1 MHQLMYRLI
10 LIGGASGCQG
20 LLVGRV
26 LAGLRGKWTKC
37 ENFEWERRCAH
48 PTLGLKI
55 FVTSVRMDGYVTD
68 SIQDVVNEDADLE
81 QPSVEPIARISV
93 SLPRSLYRQ
102 FRLHALDQ
110 DTTLSALMARLIRQE
125 INRQI

>member
-1 MHQLMYRLI
+1 
-10 LIGGASGCQG
+10 
-20 LLVGRV
+20 
-26 LAGLRGKWTKC
+26 
-37 ENFEWERRCAH
+37 
-48 PTLGLKI
+48 
-55 FVTSVRMDGYVTD
+55 MDGYGTD

-81 QPSVEPIARISV
+81 QPSVEPIARVSV

-102 FRLHALDQ
+102 FRLLALDQ

>member
-1 MHQLMYRLI
+1 MCTPYT
-10 LIGGASGCQG
+10 G
-20 LLVGRV
+20 
-26 LAGLRGKWTKC
+26 
-37 ENFEWERRCAH
+37 
-48 PTLGLKI
+48 PKI

-81 QPSVEPIARISV
+81 QPSVEPIARVSV

>member
-1 MHQLMYRLI
+1 M
-10 LIGGASGCQG
+10 GGCGAD
-20 LLVGRV
+20 
-26 LAGLRGKWTKC
+26 
-37 ENFEWERRCAH
+37 N
-48 PTLGLKI
+48 
-55 FVTSVRMDGYVTD
+55 
-68 SIQDVVNEDADLE
+68 IQDVVNQDADLE

-125 INRQI
+125 INRKI

>member
-1 MHQLMYRLI
+1 
-10 LIGGASGCQG
+10 
-20 LLVGRV
+20 
-26 LAGLRGKWTKC
+26 
-37 ENFEWERRCAH
+37 
-48 PTLGLKI
+48 
-55 FVTSVRMDGYVTD
+55 
-68 SIQDVVNEDADLE
+68 VNEDADLE
-81 QPSVEPIARISV
+81 QPSVEPIARVSV